1 MRMHKVSWSVPRVN
15 SGGVPLIN
23 AQYNT
28 VSAVRER
35 QSRLTVVH
43 SEEQGKRE
51 ESVRRSRMGDL
62 EGVFKSFCAFGGGKG
77 EAPLMDNAKF
87 AKFFRDLKL
96 LDKALTSTDV
106 DIIFSK
112 CKE

>member
-1 MRMHKVSWSVPRVN
+1 MNKCPVLYIPC
-15 SGGVPLIN
+15 L
-23 AQYNT
+23 Q
-28 VSAVRER
+28 SANGNRD
-35 QSRLTVVH
+35 SLVH
-43 SEEQGKRE
+43 SEEEGKRE
-51 ESVRRSRMGDL
+51 ELVRSRMGDL
-62 EGVFKSFCAFGGGKG
+62 ERVFKSFCAFGGSKG